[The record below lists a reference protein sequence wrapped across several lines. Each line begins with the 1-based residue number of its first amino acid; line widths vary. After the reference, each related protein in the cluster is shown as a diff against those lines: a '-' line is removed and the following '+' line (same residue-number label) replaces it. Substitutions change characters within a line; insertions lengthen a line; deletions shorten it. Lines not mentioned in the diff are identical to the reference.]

1 MPSVIFSVRSRSTTA
16 QVTTSPRNRFLL
28 IAGMLLFLVC
38 GPWLLWRQFGFA
50 QYAFTGL
57 SWIHTQGT
65 VTDSYTTYKPTIQ
78 FAARDGSPI
87 LFTEDYL
94 QICGRRSFC
103 FVRHFAPG
111 QVVPIVYDPAKP
123 ERAYVYDWPL
133 FAATIQW
140 FMMAGFML
148 LIALAAYSWLVGTL
162 ANSRYSPDEAP
173 MPDRF
178 DA

>member
-1 MPSVIFSVRSRSTTA
+1 MSKVIIVRSRSTRRFA
-16 QVTTSPRNRFLL
+16 TTTGNRFLL
-28 IAGMLLFLVC
+28 IAGVLLFLVC
-38 GPWLLWRQFGFA
+38 GPWFLWHQFGFA
-50 QYAFTGL
+50 EYAFTGL
-57 SWIHTQGT
+57 SWIRAQGT
-65 VTDSYTTYKPTIQ
+65 VTDSHTTFKPTIQ

-94 QICGRRSFC
+94 EICGRRSFC
-103 FVRHFAPG
+103 FVRHFTPG
-111 QVVPIVYDPAKP
+111 QVVPVVYDPAKP

-140 FMMAGFML
+140 FLMAGFML
-148 LIALAAYSWLVGTL
+148 LIALVVYSWLFGTP
-162 ANSRYSPDEAP
+162 ANSQYVSDEAP